1 MAGWICKAS
10 CRGTSLYGLTPASL
24 SAQRLLVVLGT
35 QRHNVGSY
43 CYDDSQPEDFFSLT
57 VGLLRQKEKGEA
69 EDEMV
74 R

>member
-1 MAGWICKAS
+1 M
-10 CRGTSLYGLTPASL
+10 
-24 SAQRLLVVLGT
+24 LGT

-43 CYDDSQPEDFFSLT
+43 CYDDSQAEDFFSLT
-57 VGLLRQKEKGEA
+57 VGLPRQKEKGEA